1 MLFSRQGQ
9 RVAKALE
16 MNSSWRS
23 GSRPYPVPEILG
35 SERAGKYLVSHCDIN
50 GDGHDRTVP
59 GSLPG
64 ELLSH
69 QAVKQI
75 DSLERTH
82 HHLEMRDLTV
92 IAEGDDVDAVD
103 LDALDLVFEFE
114 DRAAL
119 AAPFAGV
126 FEAGA
131 AKDLLGARQIF
142 EGDVAPAL
150 RRVDDGAFEH
160 RIRMQQVPQRRRVMG
175 LHVAVPLVEAAH
187 GHHVSSGGQF

>member
-1 MLFSRQGQ
+1 MI
-9 RVAKALE
+9 AEA
-16 MNSSWRS
+16 
-23 GSRPYPVPEILG
+23 
-35 SERAGKYLVSHCDIN
+35 
-50 GDGHDRTVP
+50 T
-59 GSLPG
+59 GSLPS

-69 QAVKQI
+69 QTVQQI
-75 DSLERTH
+75 DSLQRTH

-119 AAPFAGV
+119 AAPLADI

-131 AKDLLGARQIF
+131 AKHLLRARQIF

-150 RRVDDGAFEH
+150 R
-160 RIRMQQVPQRRRVMG
+160 
-175 LHVAVPLVEAAH
+175 
-187 GHHVSSGGQF
+187 

>member
-1 MLFSRQGQ
+1 MMFSRQGQ

-23 GSRPYPVPEILG
+23 GIRPYLVPEVLG
-35 SERAGKYLVSHCDIN
+35 SEQAGKYLVSHCDIN
-50 GDGHDRTVP
+50 GDGHDRANP
-59 GSLPG
+59 GLLPG
-64 ELLSH
+64 ELLPH
-69 QAVKQI
+69 QTVQQI
-75 DSLERTH
+75 DSLQRTH

-119 AAPFAGV
+119 TAPLAGI
-126 FEAGA
+126 FEAGTA
-131 AKDLLGARQIF
+131 EDLLGARQIF

-150 RRVDDGAFEH
+150 RRVNDG
-160 RIRMQQVPQRRRVMG
+160 
-175 LHVAVPLVEAAH
+175 
-187 GHHVSSGGQF
+187 

>member
-1 MLFSRQGQ
+1 
-9 RVAKALE
+9 
-16 MNSSWRS
+16 
-23 GSRPYPVPEILG
+23 
-35 SERAGKYLVSHCDIN
+35 
-50 GDGHDRTVP
+50 
-59 GSLPG
+59 
-64 ELLSH
+64 
-69 QAVKQI
+69 
-75 DSLERTH
+75 
-82 HHLEMRDLTV
+82 MRDLTV

-131 AKDLLGARQIF
+131 AKNLLGARQIF

-160 RIRMQQVPQRRRVMG
+160 RIRVQQIPQCRRVMR

-187 GHHVSSGGQF
+187 GHHVSSWRAMTGWHRRMDLSGVYAH